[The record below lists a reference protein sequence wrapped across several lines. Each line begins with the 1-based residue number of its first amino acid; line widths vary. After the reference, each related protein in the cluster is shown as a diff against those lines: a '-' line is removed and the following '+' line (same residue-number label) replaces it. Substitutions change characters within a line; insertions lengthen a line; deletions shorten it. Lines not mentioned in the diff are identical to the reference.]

1 MFFAPTRQPV
11 MHAPHSVQAVR
22 SGPAP
27 PKYGSGT
34 VSPGTPARPVLA
46 PKNTPTGVEVK
57 VLAAPICSAT
67 VRITRSDSV
76 TVGLVT
82 TPSIRRACS

>member
-1 MFFAPTRQPV
+1 

-27 PKYGSGT
+27 PKYGSAT
-34 VSPGTPARPVLA
+34 VSPGAPDRPVFA
-46 PKNTPTGVEVK
+46 PKNTPTGVGVT
-57 VLAAPICSAT
+57 VSPAPISAATSAT
-67 VRITRSDSV
+67 TRSDAV

-82 TPSIRRACS
+82 TPSIRRAWS